1 MLTLKH
7 KPNKVCPL
15 SLYRHMLIYTMGQ
28 GHMLLSDIFI
38 IKLKKDNELQ
48 YLQNIQR

>member
-1 MLTLKH
+1 MSVQCGEKH
-7 KPNKVCPL
+7 NQPL
-15 SLYRHMLIYTMGQ
+15 S
-28 GHMLLSDIFI
+28 DNFI

>member
-1 MLTLKH
+1 MSLYKEEKRH
-7 KPNKVCPL
+7 NEPL
-15 SLYRHMLIYTMGQ
+15 S
-28 GHMLLSDIFI
+28 DNFI

>member
-1 MLTLKH
+1 MESLYKEKH
-7 KPNKVCPL
+7 K
-15 SLYRHMLIYTMGQ
+15 I
-28 GHMLLSDIFI
+28 LLSDNFI

>member
-1 MLTLKH
+1 MS
-7 KPNKVCPL
+7 L
-15 SLYRHMLIYTMGQ
+15 SGEEDNRLY
-28 GHMLLSDIFI
+28 SDNFI